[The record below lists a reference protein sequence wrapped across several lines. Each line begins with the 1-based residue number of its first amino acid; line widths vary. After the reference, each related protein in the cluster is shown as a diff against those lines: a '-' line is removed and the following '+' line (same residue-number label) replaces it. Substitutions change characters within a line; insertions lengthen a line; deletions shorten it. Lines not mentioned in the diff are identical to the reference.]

1 MKLSQMLSAK
11 IIVILN
17 ILIGSLVYGQEEL
30 TNEHK
35 QMLKYDN
42 TAYFST
48 LVNKENIDKCYV
60 IENNSYTLLALA
72 IKMNST
78 QIFQKLID
86 EKADL
91 EKICDGKTALMFAAK
106 YGNTDMAKKLLQ
118 NGAKKDTKT
127 DKGYTALDYARKY
140 EKPDIIKL
148 LE

>member
-1 MKLSQMLSAK
+1 MKQFQTLKKTFLFLLIIFSSISYSQ
-11 IIVILN
+11 
-17 ILIGSLVYGQEEL
+17 EL

-42 TAYFST
+42 TAYFAT
-48 LVNKENIDKCYV
+48 LINKENMNTCYQ
-60 IENNSYTLLALA
+60 IENSSYTLLGLA
-72 IKMNST
+72 IKMNS
-78 QIFQKLID
+78 QQVFQKLIE

-91 EKICDGKTALMFAAK
+91 EKACDGKTPLMFAAK
-106 YGNTDMAKKLLQ
+106 YGHADFTKKLLA

-140 EKPDIIKL
+140 EKPEIIKL

>member
-1 MKLSQMLSAK
+1 MKPSQTLKKTIIAVFTILSA
-11 IIVILN
+11 IMY
-17 ILIGSLVYGQEEL
+17 SQEL

-48 LVNKENIDKCYV
+48 LINKENINACYQ
-60 IENNSYTLLALA
+60 IENNSYTLLGLA
-72 IKMNST
+72 IKMNS
-78 QIFQKLID
+78 QQVFQKLID

-91 EKICDGKTALMFAAK
+91 EKACDGKTPLMFTAK
-106 YGNTDMAKKLLQ
+106 YDHTEFAKKLLA

-140 EKPDIIKL
+140 EKPEIIKL

>member
-1 MKLSQMLSAK
+1 MKLAKK
-11 IIVILN
+11 IISIFT
-17 ILIGSLVYGQEEL
+17 IFLVSYTYGQEL

-42 TAYFST
+42 TAYFAT
-48 LVNKENIDKCYV
+48 LVNKENINQCYR
-60 IENNSYTLLALA
+60 IEDNSYTLLALS

-91 EKICDGKTALMFAAK
+91 EKSCDGKTPLMFAAK
-106 YGNTDMAKKLLQ
+106 YGNADLAKKLLQ
-118 NGAKKDTKT
+118 NGAKKDAKT
-127 DKGYTALDYARKY
+127 DKGYTALDYAKKY
-140 EKPDIIKL
+140 EKPEVIQL

>member
-1 MKLSQMLSAK
+1 MELPQMLNKK
-11 IIVILN
+11 IILILN
-17 ILIGSLVYGQEEL
+17 IFIASILYGQEL

-42 TAYFST
+42 TAYFPT
-48 LVNKENIDKCYV
+48 LVNKENINTCYV
-60 IENNSYTLLALA
+60 VENNSYTLLALS
-72 IKMNST
+72 IKMDST
-78 QIFQKLID
+78 QVFQKLID
-86 EKADL
+86 EKADP

-106 YGNTDMAKKLLQ
+106 YGNTELAKKLLQ

-127 DKGYTALDYARKY
+127 DKGYTALDYAKKY